1 MLHHGKVPRQRL
13 AAMSSL
19 WLLVLFLCPLRVAS
33 LNARSENRML
43 DILAETCKLDALMLA
58 GTGEANKWG
67 VSYDLNGRIIF
78 SSGFTSTSMPNKSC
92 GVSVFVGIAHPV
104 EIQGNAKG
112 GGLAQRIRSGR
123 LDVTC
128 IAAYFPPLP
137 QRKADL
143 PSYRATCREMMG
155 LTSANGS
162 WVQLDAR
169 QEFPGGAGEQL
180 RIIPDLHGLSFFGNY
195 CCSLIVQ
202 LSWSSA
208 LLDTTI
214 SAGPTV
220 GLSKQLQIFR
230 RRGLADQFEK
240 TFGRDCDGYDN
251 VHVGGNFVRKAP
263 SSGAAEP
270 RAARSRCAAGPR
282 AAVAPPQQQ
291 VAMVAAGAPGQP
303 TSTTLPHPPLLAT
316 AIQEPSAPTTPSVPT
331 REAQG
336 STSGELRT
344 AAAELFAFPVQPPD
358 STIELKIADEMPEL
372 VCALVANERVVKAWS
387 LVSVHIGFTVSSI
400 LQKKESRSSGRGSSS
415 GRQLNIS
422 SSHFDLVVSL
432 SGMPSHLMFMQS
444 ERDQEQNS
452 IFVSM
457 SLS

>member
-67 VSYDLNGRIIF
+67 VSYDLNGRTIF

-143 PSYRATCREMMG
+143 PAYRATCREMMG

-180 RIIPDLHGLSFFGNY
+180 RIIPDLHGLSLSGNNS
-195 CCSLIVQ
+195 CSLIVQ
-202 LSWSSA
+202 LG
-208 LLDTTI
+208 T
-214 SAGPTV
+214 
-220 GLSKQLQIFR
+220 
-230 RRGLADQFEK
+230 
-240 TFGRDCDGYDN
+240 
-251 VHVGGNFVRKAP
+251 
-263 SSGAAEP
+263 
-270 RAARSRCAAGPR
+270 
-282 AAVAPPQQQ
+282 
-291 VAMVAAGAPGQP
+291 
-303 TSTTLPHPPLLAT
+303 
-316 AIQEPSAPTTPSVPT
+316 
-331 REAQG
+331 
-336 STSGELRT
+336 
-344 AAAELFAFPVQPPD
+344 
-358 STIELKIADEMPEL
+358 
-372 VCALVANERVVKAWS
+372 ALVDESPHYELLIIVEASDVAWDIDKV
-387 LVSVHIGFTVSSI
+387 LHCLREG
-400 LQKKESRSSGRGSSS
+400 L
-415 GRQLNIS
+415 
-422 SSHFDLVVSL
+422 
-432 SGMPSHLMFMQS
+432 
-444 ERDQEQNS
+444 
-452 IFVSM
+452 
-457 SLS
+457 

>member
-58 GTGEANKWG
+58 GAGEANKWG
-67 VSYDLNGRIIF
+67 VSYDLNGRTIF

-162 WVQLDAR
+162 WVQLAAR

-180 RIIPDLHGLSFFGNY
+180 RIIPDLHGLFFLVITVACFAGRLRFWIQLY
-195 CCSLIVQ
+195 RLVLWLVFLSSSRFFDEEVLLISLRR
-202 LSWSSA
+202 
-208 LLDTTI
+208 LLEET
-214 SAGPTV
+214 
-220 GLSKQLQIFR
+220 
-230 RRGLADQFEK
+230 
-240 TFGRDCDGYDN
+240 
-251 VHVGGNFVRKAP
+251 
-263 SSGAAEP
+263 
-270 RAARSRCAAGPR
+270 
-282 AAVAPPQQQ
+282 
-291 VAMVAAGAPGQP
+291 AMVMTMSMWVGILLEKRHRLGLLSPERPGPAAPQ
-303 TSTTLPHPPLLAT
+303 
-316 AIQEPSAPTTPSVPT
+316 
-331 REAQG
+331 
-336 STSGELRT
+336 
-344 AAAELFAFPVQPPD
+344 
-358 STIELKIADEMPEL
+358 
-372 VCALVANERVVKAWS
+372 
-387 LVSVHIGFTVSSI
+387 
-400 LQKKESRSSGRGSSS
+400 GRG
-415 GRQLNIS
+415 RL
-422 SSHFDLVVSL
+422 
-432 SGMPSHLMFMQS
+432 
-444 ERDQEQNS
+444 
-452 IFVSM
+452 
-457 SLS
+457 

>member
-67 VSYDLNGRIIF
+67 VSYDLNGRTIF
-78 SSGFTSTSMPNKSC
+78 SSEFTSTSMPNKSC

-143 PSYRATCREMMG
+143 PSYRITCREMMG

-162 WVQLDAR
+162 WVQLAAR

-180 RIIPDLHGLSFFGNY
+180 RIIPDLHGLF
-195 CCSLIVQ
+195 
-202 LSWSSA
+202 
-208 LLDTTI
+208 
-214 SAGPTV
+214 
-220 GLSKQLQIFR
+220 
-230 RRGLADQFEK
+230 
-240 TFGRDCDGYDN
+240 FGRDCDGYDN
-251 VHVGGNFVRKAP
+251 VHVGGLFVRKAP

-270 RAARSRCAAGPR
+270 RAARSCCAAGPR

-358 STIELKIADEMPEL
+358 STIELNIADEMPEL
-372 VCALVANERVVKAWS
+372 VCALVANERVVKDWS
-387 LVSVHIGFTVSSI
+387 LVSVHVGFTVSFNSI